1 MSVRSGDLDQAAKEF
16 PADLRA
22 STSPSPDGSGS
33 DHTKSMCPPMEWPAG
48 GKKGA
53 PGVPVDQEAD
63 VQAPEGALTAH
74 RDLRHHG
81 GTHCDMPAVGGA
93 AVLRMEHIQGVEIKG
108 PPPTVSDVLTMTRAF
123 RAAAD
128 NGAHK
133 VHSPIAHSCLQ
144 ALMAGIYVTF
154 GAVTAMYI
162 GGNMPGVAAT
172 DPGLASLI
180 FGIFGFPT
188 GLLAVVLTGA
198 ELFTGNCLV
207 CTAAWAEG
215 RCTTPEFLRSLAVS
229 WLGNLCGA
237 LLFVGIFT
245 GAGFAEKPED
255 LHAFMVSVAAKKT
268 SHNFGQTFLRGLL
281 ANFLVDLAVLQAA
294 ICTTFVGKFVG
305 IFLATSMFAALGLE
319 HVVANMSM
327 VPLGMIHGA
336 DVGVGKFIYSNLIP
350 VTLGNYVGGGVM
362 IGMVYALLFGRW
374 SRTFSNVVRWP
385 KRAFDGEHH

>member
-1 MSVRSGDLDQAAKEF
+1 MSVPSSEQLDQVGNEI

-22 STSPSPDGSGS
+22 TAAPTPEGSGS
-33 DHTKSMCPPMEWPAG
+33 DQMKSLEWPAA
-48 GKKGA
+48 KKTAGAA
-53 PGVPVDQEAD
+53 PGAAVHKEGEA
-63 VQAPEGALTAH
+63 QAFEATLTAH
-74 RDLRHHG
+74 GDPRHHG
-81 GTHCDMPAVGGA
+81 GTVCDMPAVGGA

-133 VHSPIAHSCLQ
+133 VHSPITHSWLQ
-144 ALMAGIYVTF
+144 AMMAGVFITF
-154 GAVTAMYI
+154 GAVTAMFI
-162 GGNMPGVAAT
+162 GGNTTGIAAT
-172 DPGLASLI
+172 DPGLSQMI

-188 GLLAVVLTGA
+188 GLFAVVLTGA

-215 RCTTPEFLRSLAVS
+215 RCTTPEFLRSLTVS
-229 WLGNLCGA
+229 WFGNLSGA
-237 LLFVGIFT
+237 LLCVGIFK
-245 GAGFAEKPED
+245 GARFAEEAD
-255 LHAFMVSVAAKKT
+255 RLHAFMVNVAHIKT
-268 SHNFGQTFLRGLL
+268 SMNWGQCFLRGVL

-294 ICTTFVGKFVG
+294 ISTTFVGKFLG
-305 IFLATSMFAALGLE
+305 IFLAVSMFASLALE

-336 DVGVGKFIYSNLIP
+336 DVSVWKFIYANLIP

-362 IGMVYALLFGRW
+362 IGMVYAVLFGKW
-374 SRTFSNVVRWP
+374 SEKFSNAVRWP